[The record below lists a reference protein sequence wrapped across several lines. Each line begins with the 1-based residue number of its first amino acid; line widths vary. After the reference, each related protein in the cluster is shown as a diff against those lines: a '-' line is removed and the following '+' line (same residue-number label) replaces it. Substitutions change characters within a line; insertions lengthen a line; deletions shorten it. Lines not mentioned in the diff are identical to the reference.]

1 MKTNKISVY
10 IHIPFC
16 ESRCHYCDFCSS
28 LLNEENVKKYFEYLK
43 KEINFQEDF
52 LKDKIIDTVFIGGGT
67 PSSVDSKYIKEIME
81 ELSKFQF
88 SKNKEI
94 TIESNPNS
102 LTREK
107 AEAYFSSGINRIS
120 IGTQSFNENILKRI
134 GRIHKKDDIYKA
146 IENARSAGFDNINLD
161 LMLALPDQK
170 FSDIEE
176 SIKEIKKLNLPHISY
191 YSLILEENTK
201 LYLEH
206 QKSPLAFPTEDEDR
220 KMYHYVVSELSKLGL
235 KQYEISNFAKESYEC
250 RHNMTYWKLRDYISF
265 GLSASSNIG
274 NKRFTNYYSFKDY
287 YEALDRGK
295 NPIVFSENLT
305 KTDRMN
311 EFIMMGL
318 RLNSGVDLI
327 EFEEQFNE
335 DFLKFYERAIEKNL
349 KSNLILLDSNNI
361 RLTDKGRDLSNQVEL
376 DFFRWNKKIR
386 GRKISTSFSLFKK
399 IKRETFPGKFLLAS
413 DFAV

>member
-43 KEINFQEDF
+43 KEINLQEEF
-52 LKDKIIDTVFIGGGT
+52 LKDKIIDTIFIGGGT
-67 PSSVDSKYIKEIME
+67 PSSVDSKYIKEILE
-81 ELSKFQF
+81 KLSNFQF
-88 SKNKEI
+88 SKNIEI

-120 IGTQSFNENILKRI
+120 IGAQSFNDDILKRI
-134 GRIHKKDDIYKA
+134 GRIHKKDDIYRA
-146 IENARSAGFDNINLD
+146 IENARSAGFKNINLD

-170 FSDIEE
+170 FSDIKKSLE
-176 SIKEIKKLNLPHISY
+176 EIKKLDLPHISY

-201 LYLEH
+201 LFLEH
-206 QKSPLAFPTEDEDR
+206 EKSPLSFPTENEDR
-220 KMYHYVVSELSKLGL
+220 KMYHYVVSELEKNGL
-235 KQYEISNFAKESYEC
+235 KQYEISNFAKKGFEC

-274 NKRFTNYYSFKDY
+274 NKRYTNYYSFKDY
-287 YEALDRGK
+287 YEALDIGE

-327 EFEEQFNE
+327 EFEEKFKEN
-335 DFLKFYERAIEKNL
+335 FLKTYEREIEKNIN
-349 KSNLILLDSNNI
+349 SRLILLDGNKI
-361 RLTDKGRDLSNQVEL
+361 RLTDMGRDLSNQVEL
-376 DFFRWNKKIR
+376 DFFR
-386 GRKISTSFSLFKK
+386 
-399 IKRETFPGKFLLAS
+399 
-413 DFAV
+413 

>member
-28 LLNEENVKKYFEYLK
+28 LLNEENVEKYFEYLK
-43 KEINFQEDF
+43 KEINLQEKF
-52 LKDKIIDTVFIGGGT
+52 LKDKIIDTIFIGGGT

-81 ELSKFQF
+81 KLSNFQF
-88 SKNKEI
+88 SKNIEI

-120 IGTQSFNENILKRI
+120 IGAQSFNDDILKRI
-134 GRIHKKDDIYKA
+134 GRIHKSTDIYKA
-146 IENARSAGFDNINLD
+146 IENARSAGFYNINLD

-170 FSDIEE
+170 FSDIDE

-191 YSLILEENTK
+191 YSLILEKNTK

-206 QKSPLAFPTEDEDR
+206 EKSLLAFPTDDEDR
-220 KMYHYVVSELSKLGL
+220 KMYHYVVSELNKLGL

-265 GLSASSNIG
+265 GLSASSNID
-274 NKRFTNYYSFKDY
+274 NKRYTNYYSFKDY
-287 YEALDRGK
+287 YKALDRGE
-295 NPIVFSENLT
+295 NPIAFSENLT

-327 EFEEQFNE
+327 EFEEKFE
-335 DFLKFYERAIEKNL
+335 GDFLKIYEEEIEKNL
-349 KSNLILLDSNNI
+349 KSNLIFLDGNKI
-361 RLTDKGRDLSNQVEL
+361 RLTDMGRDLSNQVEL
-376 DFFRWNKKIR
+376 DFFR
-386 GRKISTSFSLFKK
+386 
-399 IKRETFPGKFLLAS
+399 
-413 DFAV
+413 

>member
-43 KEINFQEDF
+43 KEINLQEDF
-52 LKDKIIDTVFIGGGT
+52 LKYKIIDTVFIGGGT
-67 PSSVDSKYIKEIME
+67 PSSVHSKYIKEIME

-120 IGTQSFNENILKRI
+120 IGAQSFNESILKRI
-134 GRIHKKDDIYKA
+134 GRIHKKGDIYKA

-161 LMLALPDQK
+161 LMLALLDQK

-206 QKSPLAFPTEDEDR
+206 EKSPLAFPTEDEDR
-220 KMYHYVVSELSKLGL
+220 EMYHYVVSELSKLGL

-295 NPIVFSENLT
+295 NPIVFSEKLT

-327 EFEEQFNE
+327 EFEEKFND
-335 DFLKFYERAIEKNL
+335 DFLKIYEREIEKNL
-349 KSNLILLDSNNI
+349 KTNLILLDSNNI

-376 DFFRWNKKIR
+376 DFFR
-386 GRKISTSFSLFKK
+386 
-399 IKRETFPGKFLLAS
+399 
-413 DFAV
+413 